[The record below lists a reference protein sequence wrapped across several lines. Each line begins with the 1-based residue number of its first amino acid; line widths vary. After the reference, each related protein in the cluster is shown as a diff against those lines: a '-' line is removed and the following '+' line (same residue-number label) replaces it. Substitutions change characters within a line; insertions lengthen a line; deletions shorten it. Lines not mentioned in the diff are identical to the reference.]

1 MPEPNDD
8 LMQQLLRT
16 FRDEADEH
24 LQAINTALLRYER
37 SPDADEQQQM
47 IQTAF
52 RAAHSLKGAAR
63 AVSLTDVQTLAHA
76 METVFQHVRDQQQP
90 LNSVECD
97 RLYEAVDLLKQLLKG
112 ETQPVDGLADALHQI
127 VGETAAAASKPGNA
141 PSAGDAGDA
150 PAATDETI
158 RVSLRKLDDLM
169 VEVGEMLV
177 LRIGANARME
187 AIRSINQQLANW
199 SKAWAELKAL
209 LTRHDQAAALEPYL
223 ALADSMQTIVEAM
236 TRLEHTTYRDTMRLE
251 IVSNNMQD
259 KVRHIRMI
267 PFSTHRLMLERMV
280 RDVARAEDKLVR
292 FEIVGEHTE
301 MDKKVLELLKDP
313 LTHLLN
319 NAVAHGIE
327 APDER
332 EALGKAREGLI
343 RIRVQQRGSEIGI
356 QVSDDGRGFDTQRIQ
371 AAYEA
376 RYGEAPSTDSVVNL
390 AFTHGIS
397 THDGISEIAG
407 RGVGLDVVR
416 VRMASVHG
424 RVAVSTE
431 AGKGSSITLTVP
443 TSLAITRTLLLQ
455 AAGETYAIP
464 LLAVEKI
471 VHMDHVISI
480 GGRAAVRLDGRTI
493 PLASLAQVLQMNGSD
508 ADQEQSLA
516 VVLSVGD
523 QVLAVAVDDILT
535 EQELA
540 IKPLTYPLKRVR
552 AISGAALLGG
562 GKPVLVL
569 NPADLLR
576 AYRQAAHTAAPAIM
590 VDHESNHRPAVQV
603 LVVDDS
609 ITTRTLERNILEAAG
624 YQVITATDGEEA
636 LARLS
641 ENDIDVVVSDI
652 EMPRMN
658 GFELTRELRNDDRY
672 EHLPIILVTSLER
685 DEDRQ
690 QGMSAGANAYIVK
703 RGFDQGEL
711 LDMIEQFIS

>member
-16 FRDEADEH
+16 FREEADEH

-37 SPDADEQQQM
+37 SPEADEQQQM
-47 IQTAF
+47 IRTAF

-63 AVSLTDVQTLAHA
+63 AVSMTEVQTLAHA
-76 METVFQHVRDQQQP
+76 LETVFQHVRDHQRA

-97 RLYEAVDLLKQLLKG
+97 RLYEAVDLLRLILKG
-112 ETQPVDGLADALHQI
+112 DTQPVDGLADILHQI
-127 VGETAAAASKPGNA
+127 VGESAAEVRPGAALPAESPGDSATAA
-141 PSAGDAGDA
+141 
-150 PAATDETI
+150 DETI

-169 VEVGEMLV
+169 VEAGEMLV
-177 LRIGANARME
+177 LRISANARMDE
-187 AIRSINQQLANW
+187 IRSINHQLANW
-199 SKAWAELKAL
+199 SKAWAELRTL
-209 LTRHDQAAALEPYL
+209 LTRHEQATMLEPYL
-223 ALADSMQTIVEAM
+223 ALADSMQTVIEAM
-236 TRLEHTTYRDTMRLE
+236 SRLEHTTYRDTMRME
-251 IVSNNMQD
+251 VVSGNLQD

-267 PFSTHRLMLERMV
+267 PFNTHRLMLERMV
-280 RDVARAEDKLVR
+280 RDVARAEDKQVR

-332 EALGKAREGLI
+332 EATGKPREGLI
-343 RIRVQQRGSEIGI
+343 RISVQQRGSEITI
-356 QVSDDGRGFDTQRIQ
+356 RVTDDGRGFDIQRIQ

-376 RYGEAPSTDSVVNL
+376 RYGEAPATDSVINL

-397 THDGISEIAG
+397 THDGISQIAG

-424 RVAVSTE
+424 RVSVSTE

-443 TSLAITRTLLLQ
+443 TSLAITRTLLLE

-464 LLAVEKI
+464 LLTVEKI
-471 VHMDHVISI
+471 IHMDRVISI
-480 GGRAAVRLDGRTI
+480 GGRAAVRLDGRTV
-493 PLASLAQVLQMNGSD
+493 PLASLAQVLRMNGAD
-508 ADQEQSLA
+508 ANHDQSLA

-523 QVLAVAVDDILT
+523 QTLALAVDDVLT

-552 AISGAALLGG
+552 AITGAALLGG

-576 AYRQAAHTAAPAIM
+576 AYRQTEHASTASVLTANQEA
-590 VDHESNHRPAVQV
+590 NHRSTVNV

-624 YQVITATDGEEA
+624 YLVVTATDGEEA

-641 ENDIDVVVSDI
+641 ENDIHVVVSDI

-658 GFELTRELRNDDRY
+658 GFELTRELRDDDRY
-672 EHLPIILVTSLER
+672 QHLPIILVTSLER